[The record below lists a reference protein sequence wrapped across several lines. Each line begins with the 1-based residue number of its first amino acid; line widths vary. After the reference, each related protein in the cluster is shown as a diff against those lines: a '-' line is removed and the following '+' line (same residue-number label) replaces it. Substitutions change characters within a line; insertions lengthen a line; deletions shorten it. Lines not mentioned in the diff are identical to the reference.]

1 MKKFYWRYDT
11 RIFKTKKEALAAV
24 GTKEQYSTPQ
34 KFYNAKNSIHRE
46 FTAAASS
53 PSKEEIKKALIAAAE
68 YALSRY
74 WTSFDELT
82 TLEEFAQDL
91 FKSNEITVNQGRNG
105 CYYIWYLDTN
115 NNQFVLNVES
125 HKVITSDNFIKA
137 QFC

>member
-1 MKKFYWRYDT
+1 MKKFYRRYDT

-34 KFYNAKNSIHRE
+34 KYYNAKNSIHRE
-46 FTAAASS
+46 FTAAASF

-68 YALSRY
+68 YALSEY

-91 FKSNEITVNQGRNG
+91 YNSNEIALHQGRNG
-105 CYYIWYLDTN
+105 CFYMWYLDTN
-115 NNQFVLNVES
+115 NNQFALNVES
-125 HKVITSDNFIKA
+125 HKVITSDRFINA